1 MSGPRLAVSHCQLS
15 LPDAWQAVQR
25 DQGRAC
31 WRISKCLSYRRKI
44 TFSPLE
50 VSAEVNGDR
59 LVIAGACSCCSVFQK
74 RESSSTIRGIRR
86 GASSD
91 SVTPS
96 SQSQNCGVIFVAEL
110 GELFSGFCSP
120 MFCTV
125 NIVRTRSAN
134 APSAQRSLEQRTCWV
149 LGYEPRKL
157 QQAEREFSE
166 NLHQEVCER
175 DIVVAW
181 PVERWQR

>member
-59 LVIAGACSCCSVFQK
+59 LVGAGACSCCSVFQK

-86 GASSD
+86 CASSD

-96 SQSQNCGVIFVAEL
+96 SQSQNRGLIFVAKLSEFL
-110 GELFSGFCSP
+110 SSLFP
-120 MFCTV
+120 PIFCTV
-125 NIVRTRSAN
+125 TDCQEPFGKRTISTEKFEA
-134 APSAQRSLEQRTCWV
+134 ADL
-149 LGYEPRKL
+149 LG
-157 QQAEREFSE
+157 
-166 NLHQEVCER
+166 
-175 DIVVAW
+175 AW
-181 PVERWQR
+181 P